1 MAKTLILIGALFI
14 AAGFVWLALE
24 HIGVS
29 RFLGN
34 LPGDLNFTRGNV
46 SFHFPIVTCLIISVV
61 LTLILNI
68 FFRH

>member
-1 MAKTLILIGALFI
+1 MAKTLILIGLLFI
-14 AAGFVWLALE
+14 AAGAVWLVLE
-24 HIGVS
+24 HIGIS

-34 LPGDLNFTRGNV
+34 LPGDLNFTKGNV